1 MESYDR
7 FLEENADDM
16 TRAAAAGH
24 SAVICLATPGVPVIY
39 VSDVFEA
46 HTGYK
51 PSEVIGKSLSI
62 LQGPMTEAQAV
73 EDFRFLIENQ
83 VPGTVRITNYR
94 KDKTPFVHEC
104 ALRPIKDSQG
114 NVSHFIAIQTP
125 VAD

>member
-1 MESYDR
+1 
-7 FLEENADDM
+7 M
-16 TRAAAAGH
+16 TRAEAAGH
-24 SAVICLATPGVPVIY
+24 SAVICLATTGVPVIY
-39 VSDVFEA
+39 VSEVFEA

-51 PSEVIGKSLSI
+51 PCEVIGKSLSI

-104 ALRPIKDSQG
+104 ALRPIKDARG

>member
-1 MESYDR
+1 MESYNR
-7 FLEENADDM
+7 FLEENADDV

-39 VSDVFEA
+39 VSDVFES

-62 LQGPMTEAQAV
+62 LQGPMTEAQAI
-73 EDFRFLIENQ
+73 EDFRFLIENG

-104 ALRPIKDSQG
+104 ALRPIKNAQG

-125 VAD
+125 VAG